1 MNAELWNEEEKIRE
15 LLGAEELLD
24 SLEKAIGEDMLEDML
39 AYICR
44 MNDID
49 TTLKEKK
56 EWQIWQLRLHKS
68 N

>member
-1 MNAELWNEEEKIRE
+1 MNQELWNEEEKIRDI
-15 LLGAEELLD
+15 LGAEELLD

-44 MNDID
+44 MNDIK

-56 EWQIWQLRLHKS
+56 EW
-68 N
+68 

>member
-56 EWQIWQLRLHKS
+56 EW
-68 N
+68 

>member
-1 MNAELWNEEEKIRE
+1 MNQELWNEEEKIRE
-15 LLGAEELLD
+15 ILGAEELLD

-44 MNDID
+44 MNDIE

-56 EWQIWQLRLHKS
+56 EW
-68 N
+68 